1 MTPDQIQDR
10 YKIIADFLNSYDAS
24 LFKDVSKASE
34 AKAWLEDLVNIAY
47 KNMYEIS
54 QTKAN
59 PGSLAQ
65 YVGMISFNLISKE
78 KIQEIVAFVREFN
91 SVDLGLSG
99 ELKNALEF
107 LTPKEY

>member
-1 MTPDQIQDR
+1 MTPEQIQGK
-10 YKIIADFLNSYDAS
+10 YKIIAEFLNSYDAS
-24 LFKDVSKASE
+24 MFKDPTRAEECK
-34 AKAWLEDLVNIAY
+34 KWLEGLVNIAY

-54 QTKAN
+54 QTKSN

-65 YVGMISFNLISKE
+65 YVGMISFELINKE
-78 KIQEIVAFVREFN
+78 KIQEVIAFVNEYN
-91 SVDLGLSG
+91 SVDIGLSS